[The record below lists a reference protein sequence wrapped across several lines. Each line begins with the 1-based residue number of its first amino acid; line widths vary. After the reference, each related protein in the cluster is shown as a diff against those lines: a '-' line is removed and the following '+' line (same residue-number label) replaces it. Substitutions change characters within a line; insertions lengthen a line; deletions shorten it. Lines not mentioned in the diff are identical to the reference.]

1 MPLSKAQLAKQ
12 VLARRE
18 YLGRDL
24 MAFTQEIE
32 GPSYLPG
39 WVHRDICARLE
50 RFSEDV
56 IAQKA
61 PRLMLL
67 MPPRH
72 GKSTI
77 ASQMFPAFHLGK
89 RPNHEI
95 INVGYN
101 LDLPTRFSRKVRA
114 VLQSRE
120 YVKIFPDT
128 KLDMTSKA
136 VEAWLTTEEGGFTA
150 AGRGGGITGKGA
162 HVLIIDDPL
171 KNMEEA
177 DNFDIREKLEDWY
190 YSTAYTRLAPG
201 GGILVIETMWHDDDL
216 AGRLLAKMHDD
227 PDAEQFEVIRYP
239 AISTKYEYRHP
250 ETLEMT
256 YTDTP
261 IVLDEND
268 PVLDENELLRAP
280 GEALHAARYPIQF
293 LEQVRTS
300 GMPPRVWSAL
310 YQQDPVPEE
319 GLCFTTDMF
328 HYAPAQPARENKRYY
343 IAWDFAISEKQRA
356 DFTVGVCLMQDENDN
371 LYFVDMVRFQAG
383 TERIVDEFVSMIK
396 RWSGIP
402 NSQLQLGVEDGQIWK
417 AIKSTIKARMKEEQ
431 AYVAI
436 EVLQAITEKK
446 SRATALEGR
455 MSHGRFWF
463 VDGKPWNKEAT
474 RELQRFPAGRNDDIV
489 DAMSWAVRLAT
500 GKKPR
505 RAPIIR
511 KIKSWKDELDKYVG
525 NNISG
530 GHMSA

>member
-1 MPLSKAQLAKQ
+1 MVTKAQLARQ
-12 VLARRE
+12 ELAHRE
-18 YLGRDL
+18 YLSRDF
-24 MAFTQEIE
+24 MAFTIELE
-32 GPSYLPG
+32 GPLYKPG

-50 RFSEDV
+50 RFSQDV
-56 IAQKA
+56 IDEKS

-77 ASQMFPAFHLGK
+77 ASQTFPAFHLGK
-89 RPNHEI
+89 RPTHEV

-101 LDLPTRFSRKVRA
+101 LDLPTRFSRRVRDI
-114 VLQSRE
+114 LQSEE
-120 YVKIFPDT
+120 YNKVFPDT
-128 KLDMTSKA
+128 LLDMKSQG
-136 VEAWLTTEEGGFTA
+136 VEAWLTTERGGFTA

-162 HVLIIDDPL
+162 HVLVVDDPL

-201 GGILVIETMWHDDDL
+201 GGILIIETMWHDDDL
-216 AGRLLAKMHDD
+216 AGRMLAKMAND
-227 PDAEQFEVIRYP
+227 PDAEVFEVVRYP

-250 ETLEMT
+250 ETLDMT
-256 YTDTP
+256 YTDVP
-261 IVLDEND
+261 ESGDSEL
-268 PVLDENELLRAP
+268 ELLRAP
-280 GEALHAARYPIQF
+280 GEALHPARYPLEF
-293 LEQVRTS
+293 LNRVRTS

-319 GLCFTTDMF
+319 GLCFTSDMF
-328 HYAPAQPARENKRYY
+328 HYAPNQPSKEHKRYY

-356 DFTVGVCLMQDENDN
+356 DFTVGVCLMQDEKDN
-371 LYFVDMVRFQAG
+371 LYLVDLVRFQAG
-383 TERIVDEFVSMIK
+383 TERIVDEFISMIK
-396 RWSGIP
+396 RWSGITGC
-402 NSQLQLGVEDGQIWK
+402 NIQLGVEDGQIWK
-417 AIKSTIKARMKEEQ
+417 AIKSTIKQRMKEEK
-431 AYVAI
+431 AYISI

-463 VDGKPWNKEAT
+463 IDGKPWNKEAT

-505 RAPIIR
+505 RPPVAR
-511 KIKSWKDELDKYVG
+511 KIKSWKEDLEKYVG
-525 NNISG
+525 HNIGG